1 MHRGGAVHM
10 SGQLAENVLIFSL
23 QNCFAI
29 SINNDNSEEGGC
41 TGHSCGEE
49 RRGGEIIRLT
59 QPLLIFQLEIQ
70 HPRTTN
76 SSPPPSK
83 NGLEQVWFED
93 VCYGVSWEEKFGE
106 KSGSNWTVITVLFQT
121 LFLQVYPFVF
131 PFNVIMLSGI
141 PNKLP
146 ISPNCSNRGLNQL
159 ELRHL
164 LVLSA
169 VSRGRC
175 GVTLDLTESESTK
188 QLELVMAE
196 QISHQFHFHMV
207 TKQASFCKD
216 NKTPLPLGLW

>member
-1 MHRGGAVHM
+1 M
-10 SGQLAENVLIFSL
+10 SGQLAGNVLIFSL
-23 QNCFAI
+23 QNYFAI
-29 SINNDNSEEGGC
+29 FINNDNSEAGGC
-41 TGHSCGEE
+41 TGPPCGEE
-49 RRGGEIIRLT
+49 TIRLT
-59 QPLLIFQLEIQ
+59 LPLRICQLEIQ
-70 HPRTTN
+70 HPRSIN
-76 SSPPPSK
+76 FSSPSSK
-83 NGLEQVWFED
+83 KSLDQVWFKD

-188 QLELVMAE
+188 QLELVMAG

-207 TKQASFCKD
+207 TTQASFCRD
-216 NKTPLPLGLW
+216 NNILLLLHH